1 LGLNSSHG
9 DINRMPEQVNEIVL
23 RLGVRDNDK
32 AAVERF
38 GKELAPL
45 ITNGPPGIT
54 GFAGGRPRP
63 QIIYAYWPALIDKEL
78 VKPEVRVETI

>member
-1 LGLNSSHG
+1 MNSSHG
-9 DINRMPEQVNEIVL
+9 DINPMPEQVNEIVL
-23 RLGVRDNDK
+23 RLGVRDRDK

-63 QIIYAYWPALIDKEL
+63 QNIYAFWPALLNQEW
-78 VKPEVRVETI
+78 VKHEVRVETI